1 MLLRPPKVSCTY
13 FLLQETYQQGEPSG
27 LLPAQSGGRDWGE
40 VVDVRGTGPSIR
52 LLHANLSEIG
62 QQGVVVGGARA
73 LGGYVWKGRLRQGD
87 LEGRVIFTFISLVS
101 GLP

>member
-1 MLLRPPKVSCTY
+1 MLLWPRKDSCTH
-13 FLLQETYQQGEPSG
+13 FVLREACKQGEPG
-27 LLPAQSGGRDWGE
+27 RLLPAQSGGRDWGE

-62 QQGVVVGGARA
+62 QHGVVVRGARA